1 MDIKF
6 TSSKLIVTLV
16 NLSDDLELG
25 SLPSLFSLKAFK
37 KLDLDDGMGDLGE
50 ILGVVSESEESFDDD
65 LQHASLEAEKLAV
78 DIEEFQVATHK
89 TIDMY
94 NLYKS
99 LMVFSITMVVG
110 WRSFPM
116 EQEEPQSQEESL
128 DGKGS
133 TPLPVLCIE
142 DGMVICRF
150 SEIFGI
156 HEPLKKGEKRDRRFS
171 IPKAFFIAFLFSSIN
186 VALEARHLLDTAKA
200 SSKAP
205 TLQVVPPVPK
215 PKLPP
220 LPPLPSIL
228 TSPPHASPES
238 REPKKALSSPPSQL
252 PPAPSSNTPT
262 SPELPKPKI
271 ALSSPQPSQLAPA
284 PSSTPPTSPEEPK
297 PKKDVV
303 SPPPSQL
310 PPTPSSIAPT
320 SPPQVPPSTSTS
332 LTPTI
337 SPLAP
342 PHPTFP
348 KLILPPLP
356 HLELPPLTKPILPK
370 LPPLPSIIP
379 PVGSPIS
386 HFHSPPKSTT
396 RHS

>member
-1 MDIKF
+1 MEGPNWHQTE
-6 TSSKLIVTLV
+6 TS
-16 NLSDDLELG
+16 G
-25 SLPSLFSLKAFK
+25 YAFSLVFEFLNTKHNVLK
-37 KLDLDDGMGDLGE
+37 SCDLGE

-78 DIEEFQVATHK
+78 DIEEFQPDIVKPYLHFMMAHFHC
-89 TIDMY
+89 
-94 NLYKS
+94 
-99 LMVFSITMVVG
+99 LM
-110 WRSFPM
+110 
-116 EQEEPQSQEESL
+116 L
-128 DGKGS
+128 
-133 TPLPVLCIE
+133 
-142 DGMVICRF
+142 
-150 SEIFGI
+150 
-156 HEPLKKGEKRDRRFS
+156 
-171 IPKAFFIAFLFSSIN
+171 AFFIAFLFSSIN

-379 PVGSPIS
+379 PFMALPQLSRAACNRMHGRFTFKDDSSFVFNDVFGMKNGSHETGSQHWGNAVIKTC
-386 HFHSPPKSTT
+386 HGKGF
-396 RHS
+396 

>member
-78 DIEEFQVATHK
+78 DIEEFQ
-89 TIDMY
+89 
-94 NLYKS
+94 
-99 LMVFSITMVVG
+99 
-110 WRSFPM
+110 
-116 EQEEPQSQEESL
+116 QEEPQSQEESL